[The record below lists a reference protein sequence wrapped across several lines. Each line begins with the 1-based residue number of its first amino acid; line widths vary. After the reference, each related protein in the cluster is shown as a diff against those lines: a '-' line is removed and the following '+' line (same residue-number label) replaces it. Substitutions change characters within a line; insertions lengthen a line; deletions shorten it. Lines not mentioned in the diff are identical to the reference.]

1 MATKK
6 NSYISHISDYL
17 KGESKKLGAK
27 GYSEW
32 LGKNTYSPSRT
43 YSDAIAEA
51 RTSYAL
57 SLPGYA
63 ETSEKLSDAGL
74 GKSGYSSYLA
84 STAKSTYESAVKEAQ
99 RAAGKSA
106 AESALSYEKYI
117 NQLSESREK
126 LKNDLYNELVGD
138 YVTDIDYAYE
148 RALSAGLTEAESREI
163 AKSATSK
170 TRTTLFRRAVSSIIS
185 KTLTKE
191 QATEYASS
199 IGLPEKDVEELGMI
213 AHIINQMPASYSK
226 YSGAYINYLKELKN
240 TQK

>member
-1 MATKK
+1 MAAKK
-6 NSYISHISDYL
+6 SNYTDHISKYL
-17 KGESKKLGAK
+17 KNESKMLGAK

-32 LGKNTYSPSRT
+32 LSENAYNPSRK
-43 YSDAIAEA
+43 YSDAVTEA
-51 RTSYAL
+51 RTAYVT
-57 SLPGYA
+57 SLPDYVKA
-63 ETSEKLSDAGL
+63 SDKLSGAGL
-74 GKSGYSSYLA
+74 GKSGYSSYLRSSLKSSYEDA
-84 STAKSTYESAVKEAQ
+84 LTDAKKMLTKNTADGVL
-99 RAAGKSA
+99 G
-106 AESALSYEKYI
+106 YEKYI
-117 NQLSESREK
+117 NQLSEQREK
-126 LKNDLYNELVGD
+126 LKSNLYDELVGD

-148 RALSAGLTEAESREI
+148 KALSAGLTEKEAREL